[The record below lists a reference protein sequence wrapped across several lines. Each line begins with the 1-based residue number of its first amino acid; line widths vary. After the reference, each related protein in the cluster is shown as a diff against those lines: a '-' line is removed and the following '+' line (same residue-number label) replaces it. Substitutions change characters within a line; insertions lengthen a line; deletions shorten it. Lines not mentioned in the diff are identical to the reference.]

1 MCKATDGVQTGNRV
15 TKSCKQMPKNKVESY
30 IFKDC
35 RDFFDKKIE
44 NFFKKFKLK
53 LLLSGGFDGQKI
65 SVSKCQDILLLLL
78 QEDFIKNLV
87 DEDSFMEVLYL
98 EKNEKIFENSMK
110 QIFDD
115 VFFVSKCQTGEGE
128 FLFKIFSVNSNKA
141 NVLKYWE
148 TFS

>member
-1 MCKATDGVQTGNRV
+1 MCKATDGVQNGSRV
-15 TKSCKQMPKNKVESY
+15 TKSCKQMSKSKVENY

-44 NFFKKFKLK
+44 FFFKKFKLK
-53 LLLSGGFDGQKI
+53 LLLSGGFDGKKI
-65 SVSKCQDILLLLL
+65 SVKKCQDILLLLL
-78 QEDFIKNLV
+78 QEDFIEDLM
-87 DEDSFMEVLYL
+87 DEDSFMKILYL

-115 VFFVSKCQTGEGE
+115 VFFVSKYHIGEGK
-128 FLFKIFSVNSNKA
+128 FLFNLFSVNSSKA